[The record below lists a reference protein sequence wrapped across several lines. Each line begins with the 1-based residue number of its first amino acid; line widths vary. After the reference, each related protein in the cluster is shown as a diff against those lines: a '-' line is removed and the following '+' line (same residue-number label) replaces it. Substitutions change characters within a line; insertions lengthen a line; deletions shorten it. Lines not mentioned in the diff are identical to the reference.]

1 VVGERPTAYP
11 GPIDPPGSASTSK
24 GIDEA
29 RFRQVL
35 GHFATG
41 VTVVTGMASGEPVG
55 LAVNS
60 FTSVSLDPGLVAFC
74 VSLESSSWPKLRAA
88 GAFCINILGEAQ
100 EALSRAFAGHGP
112 DRFMGVG
119 WRPAPSGAPVLGGVL
134 AWIDC
139 TVEAEHDAGDH
150 VIVLGRV
157 VDLDLGQEGGPLVF
171 YRGGYGRF
179 EP

>member
-1 VVGERPTAYP
+1 MS
-11 GPIDPPGSASTSK
+11 IDPPAFARAPK

-41 VTVVTGMASGEPVG
+41 VTVVTGIADGEPVG

-60 FTSVSLDPGLVAFC
+60 FTSVSLEPPLVAFC
-74 VSLESSSWPKLRAA
+74 VNLKSTSWPRLREA
-88 GAFCINILGEAQ
+88 GTFCVNILAEDQ
-100 EALSRAFAGHGP
+100 EALSRAFAGRGP

-119 WRPAPSGAPVLGGVL
+119 WRPAPSGAPILGGVL
-134 AWIDC
+134 AWMDC
-139 TVEAEHDAGDH
+139 TVDAEHEAGDH
-150 VIVLGRV
+150 LIVVGRV
-157 VDLDLGQEGGPLVF
+157 GELDLGREGRPLLF